1 MEIKQNI
8 KKAYNEFKRY
18 CNKLTYPDLLI
29 LPHKDYTNS
38 DLMLACP
45 YNFNEEWNESHQEKV
60 ICYCRTEDEKLIK
73 RVKIDLYT
81 GAISYTIIEES
92 KSKNPSPRRQAVSI
106 AMSSENASPFLLNVF
121 QHKGHTYIN
130 TS

>member
-8 KKAYNEFKRY
+8 KKAYNEFKKY
-18 CNKLTYPDLLI
+18 CNKLTHPDLLI
-29 LPHKDYTNS
+29 LPHKEYS
-38 DLMLACP
+38 DTELMLACP
-45 YNFNEEWNESHQEKV
+45 YRFDGGSNESHQEKA

-73 RVKIDLYT
+73 RVEVDLYT
-81 GAISYTIIEES
+81 GGISYTIIEES
-92 KSKNPSPRRQAVSI
+92 KSKNPSSRRQAVSI
-106 AMSSENASPFLLNVF
+106 AMRPENGYPFSLNVF